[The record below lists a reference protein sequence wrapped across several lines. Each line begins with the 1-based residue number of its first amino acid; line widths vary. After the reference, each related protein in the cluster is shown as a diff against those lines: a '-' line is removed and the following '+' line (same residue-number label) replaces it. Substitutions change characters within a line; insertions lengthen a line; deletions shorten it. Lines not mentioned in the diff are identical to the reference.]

1 MSKPEILSEKPIT
14 LAEMAAEIEKIKKR
28 DGELNFRATKTE
40 EYLQQFELES
50 DKKIEELK
58 KKIEGLKIPRLKEE
72 QIIKILDLM
81 PKTLEE
87 MKGILSAYTISV
99 TQENMKKILS
109 AIND

>member
-14 LAEMAAEIEKIKKR
+14 MAEMAEEIEKIKKR
-28 DGELNFRATKTE
+28 DEELNFRATKTE

-50 DKKIEELK
+50 GKKIEGIK
-58 KKIEGLKIPRLKEE
+58 KNVEGLKIPRLKEE

-81 PKTLEE
+81 PKTVEE

-109 AIND
+109 TIND